1 LGRFLDNGDV
11 VIAADRA
18 DESLTKLARSMS
30 SARLHAR
37 SADVTDEADAM
48 ALAELARQTTG
59 RVDVLVNVAGFV
71 PT

>member
-1 LGRFLDNGDV
+1 MKTDRTV
-11 VIAADRA
+11 VI
-18 DESLTKLARSMS
+18 TG
-30 SARLHAR
+30 